1 MSRRTTNID
10 PAKFRREAAYAE
22 LIYDLQTTAGN
33 STDAD
38 LVKVWGSTALSSRII
53 KTWFVRRNR
62 GWTPVR
68 AVCQVNDTGRVRERG
83 RRENRTIFS

>member
-38 LVKVWGSTALSSRII
+38 LGSGS
-53 KTWFVRRNR
+53 V
-62 GWTPVR
+62 
-68 AVCQVNDTGRVRERG
+68 
-83 RRENRTIFS
+83 

>member
-38 LVKVWGSTALSSRII
+38 LVKVGFDSIIFENYQNLVRQKKSWVDSGSGGLPS
-53 KTWFVRRNR
+53 
-62 GWTPVR
+62 
-68 AVCQVNDTGRVRERG
+68 E
-83 RRENRTIFS
+83 